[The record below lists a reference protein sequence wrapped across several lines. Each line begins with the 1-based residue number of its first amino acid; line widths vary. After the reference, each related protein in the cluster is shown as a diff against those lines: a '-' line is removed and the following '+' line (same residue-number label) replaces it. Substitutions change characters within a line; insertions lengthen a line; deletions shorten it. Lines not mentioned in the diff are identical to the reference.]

1 MRKGYKCSCQLGFNF
16 AKRLSMAP
24 ANWVWIIAG
33 IFALVMLVCVL
44 FATTCIGKFFSD
56 MLSPVSMRNFVYHGK
71 NEESLGFL
79 SVLAYGLG
87 VILLSGVL
95 IPVVTNFL
103 RKTGERYITGT
114 RDKYNWKGHTLF
126 LGYDDMMI
134 QTLKE
139 VLGTDTEATVVVAVP
154 DHVLEVRSKL
164 GGVLLDEELARVE
177 VVQCNMCDKMELTKR
192 ACVNEAARVFLIGQ
206 PDDPTHDAN
215 NFKSLDV
222 LSEIIDSKTQS
233 DKGQSDKAQSD
244 KGQSDKG
251 QSDKTKA
258 DKALPEVY
266 LYIRNRASF
275 SLIQRQGYVRE
286 NNSNLHKKTNP
297 FNFYENIAGNLLT
310 GFYRNVELMKL
321 DYHSSCKN
329 LAVCPERDV
338 HLVILGMTE
347 MGMALAREV
356 LMVAHYPGHKVKI
369 TLVDENAREQMFF
382 FTGRYKDL
390 FKLCRYTFQDLDG
403 VETAPDQTTIEEEI
417 LDVSF
422 EFIKGSV
429 AHPELMKMLESWA
442 GDEKQLL
449 TLAICTNDS
458 PRNMAVALYLPR
470 TLVEGENAVP
480 VWVYQ
485 QGDDSL
491 KEFMSHHFYK
501 RLRTF
506 SPREYGS
513 LSLCGS
519 LAVKWAEE
527 VGRAYEQSSMKS
539 NKGKTWEGM
548 TQYERWSS
556 LYNVRSIIAKL
567 RGLGYELQMDDKGDK
582 KIGITCFST
591 DPSTHC
597 PSLDLEYPQMVA
609 LGRTEHIRWMVDT
622 LTKGFR
628 PTTEAEHAK
637 VLSDTKLKDH
647 LKKTIFA
654 HDDIRPF
661 DQLSPQTAKYDIDMT
676 QAMINAINA
685 KVKKV

>member
-1 MRKGYKCSCQLGFNF
+1 MRKGNKCSWWLFF
-16 AKRLSMAP
+16 AKRMSKISP
-24 ANWVWIIAG
+24 RVIIISTG
-33 IFALVMLVCVL
+33 VFFVL
-44 FATTCIGKFFSD
+44 LLLCSVFSGKRLGKFISD
-56 MLSPVSMRNFVYHGK
+56 MLSPVSMRLFAYSADPIDPSA
-71 NEESLGFL
+71 SLGSL
-79 SVLAYGLG
+79 SVIAYGLG

-103 RKTGERYITGT
+103 RNIGERYISGT
-114 RDKYNWKGHTLF
+114 LFRYKWNGHTLF

-134 QTLKE
+134 QVLKDA
-139 VLGTDTEATVVVAVP
+139 LRTGTTVVVAVP
-154 DHVLEVRSKL
+154 DHVVEVRSKL
-164 GGVLLDEELARVE
+164 GSFLLETELAMVE
-177 VVQCNMCDKMELTKR
+177 VVHCNMCDKLELMRR
-192 ACVNEAARVFLIGQ
+192 ACVKEAVRVFLIGQ

-215 NFKSLDV
+215 NFKLLFV
-222 LSEIIDSKTQS
+222 LSNIINSKEQS
-233 DKGQSDKAQSD
+233 EKVQAE
-244 KGQSDKG
+244 
-251 QSDKTKA
+251 
-258 DKALPEVY
+258 KALPEVC

-275 SLIQRQGYVRE
+275 SQIQRQRFFVDNILERE
-286 NNSNLHKKTNP
+286 VNY
-297 FNFYENIAGNLLT
+297 FNFYEIIALNMLGGLRYLDK
-310 GFYRNVELMKL
+310 LMKL
-321 DYHSSCKN
+321 DYHNPSRN
-329 LAVCPERDV
+329 LAVCPDRDV

-382 FTGRYKDL
+382 FTGQYKEL
-390 FKLCRYTFQDLDG
+390 FKLCCYTFQDLDG
-403 VETAPDQTTIEEEI
+403 VETAPRQAPIEEEM

-429 AHPELMKMLESWA
+429 AHPTLMKKLEAWA
-442 GDEKQLL
+442 EDEKQLL

-458 PRNMAVALYLPR
+458 PRNMAVAICLPR
-470 TLVEGENAVP
+470 TLFEDEKAVP

-485 QGDDSL
+485 QDDDSL
-491 KEFMSHHFYK
+491 KEFRSYIYYPS
-501 RLRTF
+501 LRTF
-506 SPREYGS
+506 SPSEYGRLPFS
-513 LSLCGS
+513 DILE
-519 LAVKWAEE
+519 KEWIEE
-527 VGRAYEQSSMKS
+527 VGKAYENSSNRGEEK
-539 NKGKTWEGM
+539 WEDM
-548 TQYERWSS
+548 SPYERWST

-609 LGRTEHIRWMVDT
+609 LGRTEHIRWMVAT

>member
-1 MRKGYKCSCQLGFNF
+1 MRKNSKYGWQLQF
-16 AKRLSMAP
+16 AKRVSKTP
-24 ANWVWIIAG
+24 ASGIWIIAG
-33 IFALVMLVCVL
+33 VFAVIMLICMV
-44 FATTCIGKFFSD
+44 FPGKWVSEFISD
-56 MLSPVSMRNFVYHGK
+56 MLSPVSMRYFAYDDSRNSY
-71 NEESLGFL
+71 LGAG
-79 SVLAYGLG
+79 SVIAYALG

-103 RKTGERYITGT
+103 RNIGERYVSGT
-114 RDKYNWKGHTLF
+114 LVRYRWKGHTLF
-126 LGYDDMMI
+126 LGYDDLML

-139 VLGTDTEATVVVAVP
+139 FLDTGTNVVVAVP
-154 DHVLEVRSKL
+154 DRVAEVRSRL
-164 GGVLLDEELARVE
+164 GSFLLEKDLALVE
-177 VVQCNMCDKMELTKR
+177 VVLCNMCDKAELMKR
-192 ACVNEAARVFLIGQ
+192 ACVKDAAKVFLIGQ
-206 PDDPTHDAN
+206 PEDPTHDAT

-222 LSEIIDSKTQS
+222 LSEIIGSEPHS
-233 DKGQSDKAQSD
+233 
-244 KGQSDKG
+244 
-251 QSDKTKA
+251 
-258 DKALPEVY
+258 EVY
-266 LYIRNRASF
+266 LYVRNRASF

-286 NNSNLHKKTNP
+286 NNSVLHKRTNP

-310 GFYRNVELMKL
+310 GFDRNVELMKL
-321 DYHSSCKN
+321 DYHSSHKN
-329 LAVCPERDV
+329 LAVCPEADV
-338 HLVILGMTE
+338 RLVILGMTE

-369 TLVDENAREQMFF
+369 TLVDENAREQMFYF
-382 FTGRYKDL
+382 IGRYKDL

-403 VETAPDQTTIEEEI
+403 KETAPEQTPIEEEI

-422 EFIKGSV
+422 EFIKGSN
-429 AHPELMKMLESWA
+429 AHPELMKMLEAWA

-491 KEFMSHHFYK
+491 KEFMSHNYYK
-501 RLRTF
+501 GLRTF
-506 SPREYGS
+506 SPSEYGS

-519 LAVKWAEE
+519 LAMDWAIE
-527 VGRAYEQSSMKS
+527 VGRAYEQSSMCS
-539 NKGKTWEGM
+539 NEGKKWEDM

-567 RGLGYELQMDDKGDK
+567 RGLGYELRMDDEGSK
-582 KIGITCFST
+582 KMGVTCFLNN
-591 DPSTHC
+591 PPKEC
-597 PSLDLEYPQMVA
+597 ASLELTYEQIVD

-628 PTTEAEHAK
+628 PTTEEEHAK
-637 VLSDTKLKDH
+637 VLSDKT
-647 LKKTIFA
+647 LKKQLKETVFA

-676 QAMINAINA
+676 QAMLNAINA
-685 KVKKV
+685 KLKKA